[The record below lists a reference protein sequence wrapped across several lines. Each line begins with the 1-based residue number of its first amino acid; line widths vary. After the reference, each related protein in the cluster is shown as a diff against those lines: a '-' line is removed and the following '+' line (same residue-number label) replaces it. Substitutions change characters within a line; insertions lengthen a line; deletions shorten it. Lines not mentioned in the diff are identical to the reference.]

1 MSFRTVFSAAA
12 LAVSAA
18 LALPATAGTADFYA
32 GRTITFVTGS
42 GPGGTYGVYAQTFA
56 PFLKKHL
63 PGNPAVVVQFDPAG
77 GGRHAAAY
85 VSNAAPKD
93 GTVICMTQQN
103 VPIFHVL
110 GAKGISFDVTK
121 WQWIGKFASVGSVM
135 GVWHTAP
142 ATTLADMQKKQI
154 VVGATGRGSET
165 YMNPTLAAG
174 LLGAKLKIV
183 TGYRGSRPLF
193 KAIEQGEIHAFAL
206 SYESF
211 KALHGDWIRDRK
223 IVFAM
228 QTGLESEPDIRDV
241 PLMWQ
246 LARNPLDRAA
256 MKLVASASKFGRSVW
271 APAGVPEERVAA
283 LRAAFNKVVKDR
295 DFIAAVA
302 RRNLPFEPAAAAE
315 VENLTREL
323 FATDRKAVAHAR
335 KALGL

>member
-1 MSFRTVFSAAA
+1 MSLRGILAAAAVAAAA
-12 LAVSAA
+12 LAQPVAA
-18 LALPATAGTADFYA
+18 DAIADFYA

-56 PFLKKHL
+56 PFLKKHM
-63 PGNPAVVVQFDPAG
+63 PGNPSVVVQFDPAG

-110 GAKGISFDVTK
+110 GAKGISFDVSK
-121 WQWIGKFASVGSVM
+121 WQWIGKLASVGSVM

-142 ATTLADMQKKQI
+142 ARTLDEMRRKQI
-154 VVGATGRGSET
+154 VVGATGTGSET
-165 YMNPTLAAG
+165 FMNPTLAAK

-206 SYESF
+206 SYQSF
-211 KALHGDWIRDRK
+211 KALHGDWIKDGK

-228 QTGLESEPDIRDV
+228 QTGLEPEPDLKNV

-246 LARNPLDRAA
+246 LASNARDRAA
-256 MKLVASASKFGRSVW
+256 MKLVASASKFGRSLW
-271 APAGVPEERVAA
+271 APEGVPKDRVAA
-283 LRAAFNKVVKDR
+283 LRAAFDKAVKDK
-295 DFIAAVA
+295 DFVAAVA
-302 RRNLPFEPAAAAE
+302 KRKLPFGPAPAE
-315 VENLTREL
+315 EMENLVKEL
-323 FATDRKAVAHAR
+323 LATDRNAIAHA
-335 KALGL
+335 KATLGL